1 LGIRNPNYKFGFLK
15 DCSYIDGMEIKV
27 MINKKLVLKAVGLFY
42 MTTEMDHM
50 NSQDERFAGLYE
62 MECQL
67 FDLMAKMSLEEKQV
81 YQELIN
87 HGLK

>member
-1 LGIRNPNYKFGFLK
+1 MKGFGFAK
-15 DCSYIDGMEIKV
+15 PFCYIYSMEIKV
-27 MINKKLVLKAVGLFY
+27 MINKELVLKAVGLFY
-42 MTTEMDHM
+42 MTIEMNHM
-50 NSQDERFAGLYE
+50 DSQDERFAGLYE

-67 FDLMAKMSLEEKQV
+67 FDLIAKMEPEEIKV

>member
-1 LGIRNPNYKFGFLK
+1 MKTSARGFGFAKSL
-15 DCSYIDGMEIKV
+15 SYIDGMEIKV

-42 MTTEMDHM
+42 MTIEMDHM

-62 MECQL
+62 MECEL
-67 FDLMAKMSLEEKQV
+67 FDLMAKMELEEIQV
-81 YQELIN
+81 YKELIN

>member
-1 LGIRNPNYKFGFLK
+1 MKRLGYPSLFY
-15 DCSYIDGMEIKV
+15 YIYSMEIKV
-27 MINKKLVLKAVGLFY
+27 MINKELVLKAVGLFY
-42 MTTEMDHM
+42 MTTEMETMDEF
-50 NSQDERFAGLYE
+50 DERLFELFG

-81 YQELIN
+81 YSELIN

>member
-1 LGIRNPNYKFGFLK
+1 
-15 DCSYIDGMEIKV
+15 MEIKV
-27 MINKKLVLKAVGLFY
+27 MINKELVLKAVGLFY
-42 MTTEMDHM
+42 MTIEMDHM

-67 FDLMAKMSLEEKQV
+67 FDLMVKMSLEEKQV

-87 HGLK
+87 HGL

>member
-1 LGIRNPNYKFGFLK
+1 
-15 DCSYIDGMEIKV
+15 

-42 MTTEMDHM
+42 MTTEMDNM
-50 NSQDERFAGLYE
+50 DSQDERFVGLYE
-62 MECQL
+62 MECEL
-67 FDLMAKMSLEEKQV
+67 FDLIAKMELEEIQI

>member
-1 LGIRNPNYKFGFLK
+1 MKISARGFGFVKSL
-15 DCSYIDGMEIKV
+15 SYIDGMEIKV
-27 MINKKLVLKAVGLFY
+27 MINKELVLKAVGLFY
-42 MTTEMDHM
+42 MTIEMDHM
-50 NSQDERFAGLYE
+50 NAQDERFAGLYE

>member
-1 LGIRNPNYKFGFLK
+1 MKGFGFAK
-15 DCSYIDGMEIKV
+15 PFCYIYSMEIKV
-27 MINKKLVLKAVGLFY
+27 MINKELVLKAVGLFY
-42 MTTEMDHM
+42 MTTEMETMDEF
-50 NSQDERFAGLYE
+50 DERLFELFG

-81 YQELIN
+81 YSELIN

>member
-1 LGIRNPNYKFGFLK
+1 MKIIHERVGFANPFL
-15 DCSYIDGMEIKV
+15 YIHGMEIKV
-27 MINKKLVLKAVGLFY
+27 MINKELIFKAVGLFY
-42 MTTEMDHM
+42 MTIEMDHM
-50 NSQDERFAGLYE
+50 DSQDERFAGLYE

-67 FDLMAKMSLEEKQV
+67 FDLIAKMELEEKQV

>member
-1 LGIRNPNYKFGFLK
+1 
-15 DCSYIDGMEIKV
+15 
-27 MINKKLVLKAVGLFY
+27 
-42 MTTEMDHM
+42 MTIEMDHM
-50 NSQDERFAGLYE
+50 NAQDERFAGLYE

-67 FDLMAKMSLEEKQV
+67 FDLMGFLKMEPEEIQV

>member
-1 LGIRNPNYKFGFLK
+1 
-15 DCSYIDGMEIKV
+15 MEIKV

-42 MTTEMDHM
+42 MTTEMDNM
-50 NSQDERFAGLYE
+50 DPQDERFAGLYE
-62 MECQL
+62 MECEL
-67 FDLMAKMSLEEKQV
+67 FDLIAKMELEEIQV

>member
-1 LGIRNPNYKFGFLK
+1 
-15 DCSYIDGMEIKV
+15 
-27 MINKKLVLKAVGLFY
+27 MINKELILKAVGLFY
-42 MTTEMDHM
+42 MTIEMDHM

>member
-1 LGIRNPNYKFGFLK
+1 
-15 DCSYIDGMEIKV
+15 MEIKV
-27 MINKKLVLKAVGLFY
+27 IINKELVLKAVGLFY
-42 MTTEMDHM
+42 MTIEMDHM
-50 NSQDERFAGLYE
+50 NAQDELFAGLYE

-87 HGLK
+87 HGL